1 MHDKYTFFDQ
11 SEKNPMS
18 KETLIRVVDI
28 VGGPIYVS
36 TDDGQKL
43 YDKIAPLIRKGGKVV
58 LSFDQVRYLIPVFFN
73 AAIGK
78 LYEEFTEESINQS
91 ISFQDMPAGWE
102 DLHRHLMDRAK
113 NYFENREAYDRAWKE
128 EMGEEDWP

>member
-1 MHDKYTFFDQ
+1 
-11 SEKNPMS
+11 MS
-18 KETLIRVVDI
+18 KETFIRVVDI
-28 VGGPIYVS
+28 VGGPICVS

-43 YDKIAPLIRKGGKVV
+43 LIRKGGKVV
-58 LSFDQVRYLIPVFFN
+58 LSFDQVKHLIPVFLN

-78 LYEEFTEESINQS
+78 LYEEFTEERINQS
-91 ISFQDMPAGWE
+91 ISFRDMPAGWE

-128 EMGEEDWP
+128 EMGEEDWL

>member
-1 MHDKYTFFDQ
+1 MINDTFFDR
-11 SEKNPMS
+11 SEKNSMS

-28 VGGPIYVS
+28 VGGPICVS

-58 LSFDQVRYLIPVFFN
+58 LSFDQVKYLIPAFFN

-78 LYEEFTEESINQS
+78 LYEEFTEERINQS
-91 ISFQDMPAGWE
+91 ISFRDMPAGWE

-128 EMGEEDWP
+128 EMGEEDWS